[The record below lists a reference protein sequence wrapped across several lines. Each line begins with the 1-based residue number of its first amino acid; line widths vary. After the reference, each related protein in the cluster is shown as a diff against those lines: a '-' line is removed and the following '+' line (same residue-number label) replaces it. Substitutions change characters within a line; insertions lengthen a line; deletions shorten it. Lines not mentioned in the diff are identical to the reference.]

1 MLTRQMIRN
10 AVIVVAAIALCV
22 WNIIPPEKQLRL
34 GKDLRGG
41 VSLIYT
47 VTIDS
52 GENAADT
59 MAKTIDALHKRVD
72 PDGLL
77 EISMTA
83 QGRDRIEISMPLP
96 SEHVKEL
103 RKKFED
109 ALAQMG
115 RGQLTDARIDQLTRA
130 TGAEREKEVQTL
142 SAGSERR
149 KELLEA
155 ADKAYDQMQSRRA
168 AFDSAPTDQAKDAL
182 APDVAKAEIDYDNAK
197 KAVLATAL
205 SAEEIRH
212 VVNAST
218 RRRTIVEDKD
228 LYTLPS
234 EREVAEKR
242 LREAH
247 PESVQDIDRILGLYN
262 DYAKERTTLDD
273 PNDLIRVLKGAGVLS
288 FRITVDP
295 GKYAQ
300 EAKVRQDLRE
310 HGPQGVKATDVKW
323 CKINQIENW
332 ISSKA
337 EALAMEKDP
346 DYAKNLGK
354 LQGYVVESYN
364 GEAYMLCWD
373 VRGSRLT
380 PAEGSWAVASARPG
394 TDRLGKPSISF
405 EMNPNGG
412 ILLGDL
418 TRGHVHDRMAV
429 LLDDEVYTAP
439 NLNSEISNSGEI
451 SGDFDSEEI
460 SYVVRVLAGGSLQA
474 KLSPEPIS
482 ISSVGPELGA
492 DNLRQGLQSGVI
504 AISLVAG
511 FMVVYYFGCGLVAVF
526 ALLVNSI
533 LILGAMSF
541 AQAAFTMP
549 GIAGV
554 ILTFGMAVD
563 SNVLVYERM
572 REEMLRGADLKTAVR
587 LGFDKA
593 LASIVD
599 GNVTNLIVCVVLYY
613 TGTPEIRG
621 FSIAMGVGVVATLF
635 AALVFSRLIFNL
647 MLAAGWRKTSMLPM
661 AIPAIQRAITP
672 HFNWLRWRYV
682 FIGISAT
689 YVTLGLVMVGVQ
701 GKKLLDNEFLG
712 GTQVTLQFKGD
723 GHGGHEMMKREEVSE
738 RVKQIARA
746 ASPDNELRKLD
757 FAEVFPIEPQADGV
771 TSDRF
776 IIKTVAENSKVVLGA
791 LTEAFADKMDTR
803 PPLSFVGAGATS
815 GRAIPTYPIEKPLLG
830 QNIDRPQMRQ
840 DVKAYVGGVAI
851 VLDKLDPPPSLDQL
865 EQRLRATR
873 ESANYSDTLSRTT
886 SIVVTDGNDAAVT
899 SAVLLVQDPTASIFD
914 NEARWDSELR
924 AREWSLVTDA
934 LTQEASPASVHNF
947 SATIAST
954 FRTNAIVASLLSFVF
969 IGIYIWVRFKAPR
982 YSIAAVVAL
991 VHDVLTVLGLL
1002 AIASV
1007 LYEWGPTHDIAAKL
1021 GLLPFKID
1029 LNTVAALLTI
1039 AGYSLNDTVIVM
1051 DRIRENRGKLPYATS
1066 TIVNDSIN
1074 QTFSRT
1080 LITGGTTL
1088 ASCIILYLFGG
1099 EGMRTF
1105 AFALTTGLIVGTYS
1119 SVAVAA
1125 PIVWSRRFDRDH
1137 AAGGGGV
1144 PPGPGGIPSGVAPAV

>member
-10 AVIVVAAIALCV
+10 AVIVIAAVLLSV

-47 VTIDS
+47 VQIDS
-52 GENAADT
+52 TENPTET
-59 MAKTIDALHKRVD
+59 MAKTIDALKKRVD

-77 EISMTA
+77 EVSMTA

-96 SEHVKEL
+96 SERVKGL
-103 RKKFED
+103 RKQFED
-109 ALAQMG
+109 ALAQLG
-115 RGQLTDARIDQLTRA
+115 KAQLTDARVDQVMKKSGEARQTEIA
-130 TGAEREKEVQTL
+130 TL
-142 SAGSERR
+142 SVGSDRR
-149 KELLEA
+149 GELLTNA
-155 ADKAYDQMQSRRA
+155 AQAYDASLAKRA
-168 AFDSAPTDQAKDAL
+168 AFDSAKTDAEKEAL
-182 APDVAKAEIDYDNAK
+182 APEVAKAEIDYDNARK
-197 KAVLATAL
+197 QVLQTAL
-205 SAEEIRH
+205 SAEEIRR
-212 VVNAST
+212 VVNASIRT
-218 RRRTIVEDKD
+218 RSILDGKEVF
-228 LYTLPS
+228 TLAS
-234 EREVAEKR
+234 ARELAEKR
-242 LREAH
+242 LRDSH
-247 PESVQDIDRILGLYN
+247 PESAKEIDRLLGLHK

-273 PNDLIRVLKGAGVLS
+273 PNDLVRVLKGAGVLS

-295 GKYAQ
+295 GKYPLEEKLRQ
-300 EAKVRQDLRE
+300 ELRE
-310 HGPQGVKATDVKW
+310 RGPQNVKATDVRW
-323 CKINQIENW
+323 FKINQIENW
-332 ISSKA
+332 ITSKA
-337 EALAMEKDP
+337 EAEALQADETNAKFLA
-346 DYAKNLGK
+346 K
-354 LQGYVVESYN
+354 LRSYVVESYA

-380 PAEGSWAVASARPG
+380 PTEGSWAVASARPG
-394 TDRLGKPSISF
+394 TDNLGKPNIAF
-405 EMNPNGG
+405 EMNANGAK
-412 ILLGDL
+412 LLGDL
-418 TRGHVHDRMAV
+418 TRGHVKDSMAV

-439 NLNSEISNSGEI
+439 TLQSEISSSGQI
-451 SGDFDSEEI
+451 SGDFDEEEI
-460 SYVVRVLAGGSLQA
+460 RYVVRVLAGGSLQA

-482 ISSVGPELGA
+482 TSSVGPELGA

-511 FMVVYYFGCGLVAVF
+511 FMVVYYFGSGLVAVF

-541 AQAAFTMP
+541 SKAAFTMP

-635 AALVFSRLIFNL
+635 SALLFSRLIFNL

-661 AIPAIQRAITP
+661 AIPAIQAAITP
-672 HFNWLRWRYV
+672 NFNWLKYRFV
-682 FIGISAT
+682 FVGISVT
-689 YVTLGLVMVGVQ
+689 YVTLGLVMVAVQ

-712 GTQVTLQFKGD
+712 GTQVTLQFKSD
-723 GHGGHEMMKREEVSE
+723 GKGGHETMKRGEVDE

-746 ASPDNELRKLD
+746 ASPGNELRKLD
-757 FAEVFPIEPQADGV
+757 FAEVFPIEPALDGV

-776 IIKTVAENSKVVLGA
+776 IIKTVAENSKAVLAA
-791 LTEAFADKMDTR
+791 LTEAFADRMDTR
-803 PPLSFVGAGATS
+803 PPLSFVGAGVPITA
-815 GRAIPTYPIEKPLLG
+815 RQIPAYPIEKPILG
-830 QNIDRPQMRQ
+830 QNIDRPAARQ
-840 DVKAYVGGVAI
+840 DVKAFTGGVAI
-851 VLDKLDPPPSLDQL
+851 VLDKIDPPTPLDQL

-873 ESANYSDTLSRTT
+873 ENSNFSDTLSRST
-886 SIVVTDGNDAAVT
+886 SLVVLDGDENAVKSVAILVRDP
-899 SAVLLVQDPTASIFD
+899 SASVYD
-914 NEARWDSELR
+914 NEARWENELKG
-924 AREWSLVTDA
+924 REWALVTEA
-934 LTQEASPASVHNF
+934 LTQAASPASVHNF

-954 FRTNAIVASLLSFVF
+954 FRTNAIFASILSFVF

-991 VHDVLTVLGLL
+991 IHDVLTVLGLL
-1002 AIASV
+1002 ALASL
-1007 LYEWGPTHDIAAKL
+1007 LYEWGPTHDIAARL

-1051 DRIRENRGKLPYATS
+1051 DRIRENRGKLPNATS
-1066 TIVNDSIN
+1066 SIINASIN

-1080 LITGGTTL
+1080 IITGGTTL

-1125 PIVWSRRFDRDH
+1125 PIVWSRRFDREYR
-1137 AAGGGGV
+1137 ALGGGT
-1144 PPGPGGIPSGVAPAV
+1144 PPGTAPAV

>member
-10 AVIVVAAIALCV
+10 GLIVIAAIVLCV

-47 VTIDS
+47 VSIDS
-52 GENAADT
+52 SENAAET
-59 MAKTIDALHKRVD
+59 MAKTIDALRKRVD

-77 EISMTA
+77 EISMAA

-96 SEHVKEL
+96 SERVKGL

-109 ALAQMG
+109 ALAQLG
-115 RGQLTDARIDQLTRA
+115 KAQVSDSRIDQVMRSPA
-130 TGAEREKEVQTL
+130 GERDKAIADL
-142 SAGSERR
+142 SGGSERR
-149 KELLEA
+149 EELLKAAASAYQEMDAKRAQYEA
-155 ADKAYDQMQSRRA
+155 AGEAEKETLAPQVASAEIAYD
-168 AFDSAPTDQAKDAL
+168 T
-182 APDVAKAEIDYDNAK
+182 AK
-197 KAVLATAL
+197 KAVLSTAL

-212 VVNAST
+212 VVNASV
-218 RRRTIVEDKD
+218 RERSIVEGREVVS
-228 LYTLPS
+228 LPS

-247 PESVQDIDRILGLYN
+247 PESAKDIDRLLGLYN

-288 FRITVDP
+288 FRIAVEP

-300 EAKVRQDLRE
+300 ETKVRQELRE
-310 HGPQGVKATDVKW
+310 RGPQNVKDSNVRW
-323 CKINQIENW
+323 FKINRIENW
-332 ISSKA
+332 ITSKA
-337 EALAMEKDP
+337 EAEALQKDDNFARNLA
-346 DYAKNLGK
+346 K
-354 LQGYVVESYN
+354 LRSYVVESYG

-373 VRGSRLT
+373 IRGARLT
-380 PAEGSWAVASARPG
+380 PGEGSWAVASARPG
-394 TDRLGKPSISF
+394 TDELGKPDIQF
-405 EMNPNGG
+405 EMNANGAR
-412 ILLGDL
+412 LLGDL
-418 TRGHVHDRMAV
+418 TRQHIKEPMAV

-439 NLNSEISNSGEI
+439 NLNSEINSAGRI
-451 SGDFDSEEI
+451 TGDFDEEEI
-460 SYVVRVLAGGSLQA
+460 RYIVRVLAGGSLQA

-504 AISLVAG
+504 SICIVAG
-511 FMVVYYFGCGLVAVF
+511 FMIVYYFGCGLVAVL

-549 GIAGV
+549 GIAGI

-563 SNVLVYERM
+563 SNVLIYERM

-621 FSIAMGVGVVATLF
+621 FSITMGVGVVATLF
-635 AALVFSRLIFNL
+635 AALVFSRLIFHL
-647 MLAAGWRKTSMLPM
+647 MLAAGWRSTSMLPM

-672 HFNWLRWRYV
+672 NFKWLRWRFV

-689 YVTLGLVMVGVQ
+689 YVSLGLIMVFVQ

-712 GTQVTLQFKGD
+712 GTQVTLQLKSD
-723 GHGGHEMMKREEVSE
+723 GQGGHVMMKRQDVDE
-738 RVKQIARA
+738 RVKQIARSV
-746 ASPDNELRKLD
+746 SPDNELRKLD
-757 FAEVFPIEPQADGV
+757 FAEVFPVEPQSDGV

-776 IIKTVAENSKVVLGA
+776 IIKTVAENSKAVLGA
-791 LTEAFADKMDTR
+791 LTEAFADQMDTR
-803 PPLSFVGAGATS
+803 PPLTFTGAGIQL
-815 GRAIPTYPIEKPLLG
+815 GRGVPAYPIEKQYLG
-830 QNIDRPQMRQ
+830 ENIDRPLLRTP
-840 DVKAYVGGVAI
+840 VKPFMGGVAI
-851 VLDKLDPPPSLDQL
+851 VLDKIDPPTSLEVL
-865 EQRLRATR
+865 KARLRATR
-873 ESANYSDTLSRTT
+873 ETANYSDTLSRTT
-886 SIVVTDGNDAAVT
+886 DVIPIDGPE
-899 SAVLLVQDPTASIFD
+899 SAVRSAVVVVSDPAASIFD
-914 NEARWDSELR
+914 NEAKWTSELKS
-924 AREWSLVTDA
+924 REWSLVIDA
-934 LTQEASPASVHNF
+934 LTQETSPASVHNF

-954 FRTNAIVASLLSFVF
+954 FRTNALFAAITSFVF

-1007 LYEWGPTHDIAAKL
+1007 LYEWPVTHDIAAKL

-1066 TIVNDSIN
+1066 TIINDSIN

-1125 PIVWSRRFDRDH
+1125 PIVWSRRFDREH
-1137 AAGGGGV
+1137 AALGGGS
-1144 PPGPGGIPSGVAPAV
+1144 PPKTSPAV

>member
-10 AVIVVAAIALCV
+10 GLIVIAAIALCV

-47 VTIDS
+47 VSIDS
-52 GENAADT
+52 GENASDT
-59 MAKTIDALHKRVD
+59 MTKTIDALRKRVD

-77 EISMTA
+77 EISMAA

-96 SEHVKEL
+96 SEHVKVL

-109 ALAQMG
+109 ALAQLG
-115 RGQLTDARIDQLTRA
+115 KAQVTDARVDQAVRTP
-130 TGAEREKEVQTL
+130 GADRDKAIAELAGGSDRREELLKAAAAKYDELVAKHAAYDAAKTDAEKESIAPQV
-142 SAGSERR
+142 
-149 KELLEA
+149 A
-155 ADKAYDQMQSRRA
+155 AAEIAYDA
-168 AFDSAPTDQAKDAL
+168 
-182 APDVAKAEIDYDNAK
+182 AK
-197 KAVLATAL
+197 KAVLTTAL

-212 VVNAST
+212 VVNASV
-218 RRRTIVEDKD
+218 RRRSIVEGKD
-228 LYTLPS
+228 VIELPS
-234 EREVAEKR
+234 EREVAEQR

-247 PESVQDIDRILGLYN
+247 PESGKDIDRLLGLYN

-273 PNDLIRVLKGAGVLS
+273 PNDLIRMLKGAGVLS
-288 FRITVDP
+288 FRIAVEP
-295 GKYAQ
+295 GKYPQ
-300 EAKVRQDLRE
+300 EAKVRQELRE
-310 HGPQGVKATDVKW
+310 RGPQNVKASDVRW
-323 CKINQIENW
+323 FKINQIENW
-332 ISSKA
+332 ITTKA
-337 EALAMEKDP
+337 EAEAMRKDP
-346 DYAKNLGK
+346 DFAPSLGK
-354 LQGYVVESYN
+354 LRSYVVGTYN

-373 VRGSRLT
+373 VRNARLT

-394 TDRLGKPSISF
+394 TDQLGKPDIQF
-405 EMNPNGG
+405 EMNANGAR
-412 ILLGDL
+412 LLGEL
-418 TRGHVHDRMAV
+418 TRQHVKEPMAV

-439 NLNSEISNSGEI
+439 TLQSEISASGQI
-451 SGDFDSEEI
+451 SGDFDEEEI
-460 SYVVRVLAGGSLQA
+460 RYIVRVLAGGSLQA

-492 DNLRQGLQSGVI
+492 DNLRQGLRSGVI

-511 FMVVYYFGCGLVAVF
+511 FMVVYYFGCGFVAVL

-563 SNVLVYERM
+563 SNVLIYERM

-635 AALVFSRLIFNL
+635 AALVFSRLIFHI

-689 YVTLGLVMVGVQ
+689 YVSLGLIMVFVQ

-712 GTQVTLQFKGD
+712 GTQVTLQLKSD
-723 GHGGHEMMKREEVSE
+723 GHGGHVMMKRQDVDE
-738 RVKQIARA
+738 RVKQIARD

-757 FAEVFPIEPQADGV
+757 FAEVFPVEPQSDGV

-776 IIKTVAENSKVVLGA
+776 IIKTVAENSKAVLGA
-791 LTEAFADKMDTR
+791 LTEAFADQMDTR
-803 PPLSFVGAGATS
+803 PPLSFTGSNAVGA
-815 GRAIPTYPIEKPLLG
+815 RAIPAFPIEKPLLG
-830 QNIDRPQMRQ
+830 QNIDRPLLRQ
-840 DVKAYVGGVAI
+840 DVKPFMGGVAI
-851 VLDKLDPPPSLDQL
+851 VLDKIDPPTSLDQL
-865 EQRLRATR
+865 QARLRATR
-873 ESANYSDTLSRTT
+873 ETADFSDTLSRTT
-886 SIVVTDGNDAAVT
+886 SLIPIDGSDNEVK
-899 SAVLLVQDPTASIFD
+899 SAVLLVQDPSASIFD
-914 NEARWDSELR
+914 NEAKWDSELKT
-924 AREWSLVTDA
+924 REWALVTDA
-934 LTQEASPASVHNF
+934 LTKETSPASVHNF

-954 FRTNAIVASLLSFVF
+954 FRTNAIVASLMSFVF

-1007 LYEWGPTHDIAAKL
+1007 LYEWQPTHDIAARL

-1066 TIVNDSIN
+1066 TIINDSIN

-1088 ASCIILYLFGG
+1088 TSCIILYLFGG

-1137 AAGGGGV
+1137 AASGGGT
-1144 PPGPGGIPSGVAPAV
+1144 PPGAVPAV

>member
-22 WNIIPPEKQLRL
+22 WNVIPPEKQLRL

-52 GENAADT
+52 GENATET
-59 MAKTIDALHKRVD
+59 MAKTIDALRKRVD

-96 SEHVKEL
+96 SERVKGL
-103 RKKFED
+103 RKEFED
-109 ALAQMG
+109 ALATLG
-115 RGQLTDARIDQLTRA
+115 KAQLTDSRIDQVTRA
-130 TGAEREKEVQTL
+130 KPENRAQEIETL

-149 KELLEA
+149 KELLSA
-155 ADKAYDQMQSRRA
+155 AAKAFDEVATKRA
-168 AFDSAPTDQAKDAL
+168 AFDAAPTDDAKASL
-182 APDVAKAEIDYDNAK
+182 APEVAAAEIAYDNAK

-205 SAEEIRH
+205 SAEEVRH
-212 VVNAST
+212 VVNASA
-218 RRRTIVEDKD
+218 RRRTIIDGKS
-228 LYTLPS
+228 LYELPS

-242 LREAH
+242 LRGAH
-247 PESVQDIDRILGLYN
+247 AESVKDVDRILGLYN
-262 DYAKERTTLDD
+262 AYAKERTTLDD

-295 GKYAQ
+295 GKYPQ
-300 EAKVRQDLRE
+300 EAKVREELRE
-310 HGPQGVKATDVKW
+310 RGPQNVKAQDVKW

-332 ISSKA
+332 IGSKA
-337 EALAMEKDP
+337 EAEMLQQDENA
-346 DYAKNLGK
+346 ARNLSK

-364 GEAYMLCWD
+364 GEAYMLCWN
-373 VRGSRLT
+373 VRGARLT
-380 PAEGSWAVASARPG
+380 PAEGSWAVSSARPG
-394 TDRLGKPSISF
+394 TDQLGKPAISF
-405 EMNPNGG
+405 QMNSNGG

-439 NLNSEISNSGEI
+439 NLNSEISSSGEI
-451 SGDFDSEEI
+451 SGEFDEEEI
-460 SYVVRVLAGGSLQA
+460 NYIVRVLAGGSLQA

-482 ISSVGPELGA
+482 TSSVGPELGA

-511 FMVVYYFGCGLVAVF
+511 FMVVYYFGSGLVAVF

-541 AQAAFTMP
+541 SNAAFTMP
-549 GIAGV
+549 GIAGI

-563 SNVLVYERM
+563 SNVLIYERM
-572 REEMLRGADLKTAVR
+572 REEMLRGADLKAAVR

-621 FSIAMGVGVVATLF
+621 FSITMGVGVVATLF
-635 AALVFSRLIFNL
+635 AALVFSRLIFNSL
-647 MLAAGWRKTSMLPM
+647 LAAGWRKTSMLPM

-672 HFNWLRWRYV
+672 HFNWLRWRFV
-682 FIGISAT
+682 FIGVSAS
-689 YVTLGLVMVGVQ
+689 YVTLGLVMVAVQ
-701 GKKLLDNEFLG
+701 GRKLLDNEFLG
-712 GTQVTLQFKGD
+712 GTQVTLQFRSD
-723 GHGGHEMMKREEVSE
+723 GKGGHEMMKRPEVDE
-738 RVKQIARA
+738 RVRQIARA
-746 ASPDNELRKLD
+746 VSADNELRKLD
-757 FAEVFPIEPQADGV
+757 FAEVFPVEPQADGV

-776 IIKTVAENSKVVLGA
+776 IIKTVAENAKAVLGA
-791 LTEAFADKMDTR
+791 LTEAFADKMDSR
-803 PPLSFVGAGATS
+803 PPLGFVGAGATAARS
-815 GRAIPTYPIEKPLLG
+815 IPAFPIEKPILG
-830 QNIDRPQMRQ
+830 QNIDRPLMRQ
-840 DVKAYVGGVAI
+840 DVKPYIGGVAI
-851 VLDKLDPPPSLDQL
+851 VLDKIDPPTPLDQL
-865 EQRLRATR
+865 QQRLRSTR
-873 ESANYSDTLSRTT
+873 ETSNYSDTLSRSTT
-886 SIVVTDGNDAAVT
+886 VIVLDGNEAAVK
-899 SAVLLVQDPTASIFD
+899 SAVLLVQDPTASVFD
-914 NEARWDSELR
+914 NEAKWDSELR
-924 AREWSLVTDA
+924 AREWALVTDA
-934 LTQEASPASVHNF
+934 LTQETSPASVHNF

-1002 AIASV
+1002 ALASV
-1007 LYEWGPTHDIAAKL
+1007 LYEWPVTHGIAARL

-1066 TIVNDSIN
+1066 RIINDSIN

-1088 ASCIILYLFGG
+1088 TSCVILYLFGG

-1125 PIVWSRRFDRDH
+1125 PIVWSRRFDREY
-1137 AAGGGGV
+1137 AALGGGT
-1144 PPGPGGIPSGVAPAV
+1144 PPNAAPAV